1 MFKIDIMSRIP
12 VYEQIIRQTEKFV
25 LMNILNSGDKFPS
38 VRSLS
43 LELSVNPNTIQ
54 KAMAELDRLGIVISV
69 PGKGSFISDDAM
81 ERILERKRNNLTE
94 LKSTIKEMALAGIEK
109 SEIIEMVESVYSGT
123 K

>member
-1 MFKIDIMSRIP
+1 MFKIDVMSRIP
-12 VYEQIIRQTEKFV
+12 VYEQIISQTEKFV
-25 LMNILNSGDKFPS
+25 LMNILNPGDKFPS

-123 K
+123 T